1 MINKYDIMWRWAT
14 KVISGQILRILK
26 SSEPDSIE
34 SNEKRFGQ
42 LNLKFT
48 INIYFLYLRVSN
60 VGKTY

>member
-1 MINKYDIMWRWAT
+1 MWRWAT